1 MLQNRQQYQQ
11 NLMLQKKEL
20 PTTPTKPNVTKEG
33 IPTKIPTTPTKPN
46 VTKEGIQQQQ
56 RYQQHRQNLMLQN
69 KSYQQQ
75 Q

>member
-1 MLQNRQQYQQ
+1 
-11 NLMLQKKEL
+11 MLQKKEYTTKI
-20 PTTPTKPNVTKEG
+20 PTTPTKTNVTRST
-33 IPTKIPTTPTKPN
+33 TKIPTTPTKPN
-46 VTKEGIQQQQ
+46 VTKEGIQQ